1 MNKRSIK
8 NILLVLVLIATG
20 ILMLFRR
27 ELFPCGSNITTIIIG
42 VLYISLFPYAL
53 FLLLKSNNVEGR
65 LFFGWISYNCIRH
78 TNSKK
83 ATKLFNLRYRK
94 NGGLAKPA
102 IIYKKYANIKTP
114 GTVHV
119 NYSADGEIKSAQ
131 FICGDENYKAL
142 SIGDTIMVVYSLRCS
157 DWALPLDYFP
167 THEKLSQ
174 CKEGCLLK
182 NGELLL
188 SN

>member
-1 MNKRSIK
+1 MNKRGIK
-8 NILLVLVLIATG
+8 NVLLVLVLVAVG

-65 LFFGWISYNCIRH
+65 LFWIGLVTIALGIL
-78 TNSKK
+78 TVKK
-83 ATKLFNLRYRK
+83 QQNFLTSDIEK

-119 NYSADGEIKSAQ
+119 NYSADGELKSAQ